1 MFGEK
6 NKSKLECNLGCYV
19 LENLF
24 NVSEYDLLDTYSVIV
39 GFIPANYVICRE
51 NYLYK

>member
-1 MFGEK
+1 MNEK
-6 NKSKLECNLGCYV
+6 NKCKLECNLGCYV

-24 NVSEYDLLDTYSVIV
+24 DITEYDLLDAYSAIV
-39 GFIPANYVICRE
+39 GFIPANHVICRE

>member
-1 MFGEK
+1 MMNEK

-24 NVSEYDLLDTYSVIV
+24 DVAEYDLLDAYSVIV
-39 GFIPANYVICRE
+39 GFMPANHVICRE